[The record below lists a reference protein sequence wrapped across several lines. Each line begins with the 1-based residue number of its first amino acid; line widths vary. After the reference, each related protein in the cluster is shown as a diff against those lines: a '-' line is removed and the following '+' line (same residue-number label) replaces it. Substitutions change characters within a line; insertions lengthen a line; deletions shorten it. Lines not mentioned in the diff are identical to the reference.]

1 MLKIAITG
9 NIASGKT
16 TVQDICLEHGYKVL
30 DTDDVARTLLTVKN
44 IPLYEAF
51 KAYDVFENN
60 EFSRQK
66 VGQLVFT
73 DENARKL
80 IDKIMHPQIKD
91 KIVEFFSIYK
101 NEKIIFVGIPLLFEA
116 HMDDLFDKIILVYT
130 DDNLRLERL
139 IKRNGYSKDHALARL
154 NSQQSQDEKVKLSDF
169 VIYNNNTREELEK
182 QVKALIKQLPSI
194 QE

>member
-16 TVQDICLEHGYKVL
+16 TVQDICLEQGYKVL

-51 KAYDVFENN
+51 KDYDVFENE

-66 VGQLVFT
+66 VAQLVFT

-101 NEKIIFVGIPLLFEA
+101 NEKIVFVGIPLLFEA

-130 DDNLRLERL
+130 DDKLRLERL

-154 NSQQSQDEKVKLSDF
+154 TSQQSQDEKVKLSDF

>member
-16 TVQDICLEHGYKVL
+16 TVQDICLEQGYKVL

-101 NEKIIFVGIPLLFEA
+101 NEKIVFVGIPLLFEA

-154 NSQQSQDEKVKLSDF
+154 TSQQSQDEKVKLSDF

-182 QVKALIKQLPSI
+182 QVNALIKQFSSI

>member
-130 DDNLRLERL
+130 DDKLRLERL

-154 NSQQSQDEKVKLSDF
+154 NSQQSQDEKVKLADY
-169 VIYNNNTREELEK
+169 VIYNNSTREELEK
-182 QVKALIKQLPSI
+182 QVNALIKQLPSI

>member
-16 TVQDICLEHGYKVL
+16 TVQDICLEQGYKVL

-44 IPLYEAF
+44 IPLHEAF
-51 KAYDVFENN
+51 KDYDVFENE

-66 VGQLVFT
+66 VAQLVFT

-101 NEKIIFVGIPLLFEA
+101 NEKIVFVGIPLLFEA

-130 DDNLRLERL
+130 DDKLRLERL

-154 NSQQSQDEKVKLSDF
+154 TSQQSQDEKVKLSDF

-182 QVKALIKQLPSI
+182 QVNALIKQLPSI

>member
-16 TVQDICLEHGYKVL
+16 TVQDICLEQGYKVL

-154 NSQQSQDEKVKLSDF
+154 TSQQSQDEKVKLSDF

>member
-16 TVQDICLEHGYKVL
+16 TVQDICLEQGYKVL

-51 KAYDVFENN
+51 KDYDVFENE

-154 NSQQSQDEKVKLSDF
+154 TSQQSQDEKVKLSDF

-182 QVKALIKQLPSI
+182 QVNALIKQLPSI

>member
-16 TVQDICLEHGYKVL
+16 TVQDICLEQGYKVL

-51 KAYDVFENN
+51 KDYDVFENE

-154 NSQQSQDEKVKLSDF
+154 NSQQSQDEKVKLADF
-169 VIYNNNTREELEK
+169 VIYNNSTREELEK
-182 QVKALIKQLPSI
+182 QVNALIKQLPSI

>member
-16 TVQDICLEHGYKVL
+16 TVQDICLEQGYKVL

-51 KAYDVFENN
+51 KDYDVFENE

-139 IKRNGYSKDHALARL
+139 IKRNGYSKGHALARL
-154 NSQQSQDEKVKLSDF
+154 NSQQSQDEKVKLADY
-169 VIYNNNTREELEK
+169 VIYNNSTREELEK
-182 QVKALIKQLPSI
+182 QVNALIKQLPSI

>member
-16 TVQDICLEHGYKVL
+16 AVQDMCLEQGYKVL

-44 IPLYEAF
+44 MPLYEAF
-51 KAYDVFENN
+51 KDYDVFENN

-101 NEKIIFVGIPLLFEA
+101 NEKIVFVGIPLLFEA
-116 HMDDLFDKIILVYT
+116 HMDDLFDKIILVFT
-130 DDNLRLERL
+130 DDKLRLERL

-154 NSQQSQDEKVKLSDF
+154 NSQQSQDEKVTLSDY
-169 VIYNNNTREELEK
+169 VIYNNGTPEQLRK
-182 QVKALIKQLPSI
+182 QVSALINQLIP
-194 QE
+194 E

>member
-16 TVQDICLEHGYKVL
+16 TVQDICLEQGYKVL

-51 KAYDVFENN
+51 KDYDVFENE

-101 NEKIIFVGIPLLFEA
+101 NEKIVFVGIPLLFEA

-154 NSQQSQDEKVKLSDF
+154 NSQQSQDEKVKLSDY
-169 VIYNNNTREELEK
+169 VIYNNSTREELEK
-182 QVKALIKQLPSI
+182 QVNALIKQLPSI

>member
-73 DENARKL
+73 NENARIL
-80 IDKIMHPQIKD
+80 IDKIMHREIKD
-91 KIVEFFSIYK
+91 IIVEFFCIYK
-101 NEKIIFVGIPLLFEA
+101 NC
-116 HMDDLFDKIILVYT
+116 
-130 DDNLRLERL
+130 
-139 IKRNGYSKDHALARL
+139 
-154 NSQQSQDEKVKLSDF
+154 
-169 VIYNNNTREELEK
+169 
-182 QVKALIKQLPSI
+182 
-194 QE
+194 